1 MSRLYFVSEH
11 RMDGVTLE
19 PRIPQNFLTKHGYE
33 DNTTKRVCF
42 STSIDG
48 CLIALSQNI
57 KGKIFYVHEPLKKP
71 TSIKVPTKKQ
81 VPDVTHTHEVWVTEP
96 VTLKVTGKIVVKD
109 AKPKE
114 LHYFYGDNREAIL
127 YGWNYTAVHLEKLL

>member
-1 MSRLYFVSEH
+1 
-11 RMDGVTLE
+11 MDGVTLE

-48 CLIALSQNI
+48 CLIALSQ
-57 KGKIFYVHEPLKKP
+57 
-71 TSIKVPTKKQ
+71 KQ
-81 VPDVTHTHEVWVTEP
+81 VPDVTYTHEVWVTEP
-96 VTLKVTGKIVVKD
+96 VTLKVTGKIVIKD

-114 LHYFYGDNREAIL
+114 LHYFYGDNHEAIL

>member
-1 MSRLYFVSEH
+1 
-11 RMDGVTLE
+11 MDGITLE
-19 PRIPQNFLTKHGYE
+19 PRVPQNFLTLHGYE

-42 STSIDG
+42 STSI
-48 CLIALSQNI
+48 
-57 KGKIFYVHEPLKKP
+57 KGKIFYVHEPVKKP

-81 VPDVTHTHEVWVTEP
+81 VPDVAHTHEVWVTEP

-114 LHYFYGDNREAIL
+114 LHYFYGDNQEAVL
-127 YGWNYTAVHLEKLL
+127 YGWNYTQVHLEKLL